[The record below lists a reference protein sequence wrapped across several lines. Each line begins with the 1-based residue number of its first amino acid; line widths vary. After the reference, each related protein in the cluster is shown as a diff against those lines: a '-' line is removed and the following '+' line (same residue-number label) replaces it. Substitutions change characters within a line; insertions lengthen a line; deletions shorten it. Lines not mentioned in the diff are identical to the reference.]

1 MAGRNTLQL
10 QICRNTLP
18 CFARNGDVCTILT
31 ETYKKNECPFRK
43 VNRENKA
50 VGGHE
55 YAPDGT
61 YMWRE
66 SK

>member
-1 MAGRNTLQL
+1 MAGRNMIRLKV
-10 QICRNTLP
+10 CNDPLP
-18 CFARNGDVCTILT
+18 CFAKNGQVCTILN
-31 ETYKKNECPFRK
+31 ETYKKHYCPFRK

-61 YMWRE
+61 FYWRDT
-66 SK
+66 K